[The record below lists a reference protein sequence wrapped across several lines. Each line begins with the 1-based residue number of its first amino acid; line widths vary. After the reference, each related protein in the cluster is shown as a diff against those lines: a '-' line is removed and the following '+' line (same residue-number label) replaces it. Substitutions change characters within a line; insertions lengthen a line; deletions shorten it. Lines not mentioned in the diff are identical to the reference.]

1 MSAEHLLP
9 GDENKPT
16 QEVRCPVHGF
26 IRYSANERKVIDHWA
41 FQRLRHV
48 RQLAMEYLVY
58 PGAVH
63 TRFEHSLGVMELA
76 TRSFDRLMW
85 QHHDAIKDDLR
96 QVPELSEDT
105 IPKARQLVRLM
116 ALLHDVGHPAFA
128 HAGEKGI
135 PDKKNHEDVSIHVI
149 SVIMGELLDSA
160 FFPGT
165 AAVLVRLMEKSPE
178 LAFLGQLVSG
188 ELDAD
193 RADYLLRDSLHCG
206 VTYGVYDVA
215 RLIESLTLVQD
226 PDSGRLQLALDR
238 GGEHTFE
245 ALILARYQMHTQV
258 YLHKIRRIY
267 DHYLE
272 EYSKLW
278 GPENY
283 RTIDD
288 VPRYDD
294 LSVMMSIRRDAVED
308 GPRHVWAKRICERQ
322 HHRVVHETGDNAD
335 HVRLQRSKRVLQG
348 LQRCYDAVDFYLD
361 DAPVPIYK
369 LSIPGEQGP
378 PQVQHLYIKE
388 RNGNIK
394 LLAEESAIIS
404 KIPKHVRTVRIF
416 ADATGALLQEICEN
430 AKNLEKTL

>member
-1 MSAEHLLP
+1 MENLLP
-9 GDENKPT
+9 GDNEPL
-16 QEVRCPVHGF
+16 QRVRCPVHGF

-76 TRSFDRLMW
+76 TQSFDHLVRR
-85 QHHDAIKDDLR
+85 HRSEIEGDLR

-105 IPKARQLVRLM
+105 IPKARQMVRLM

-135 PDKKNHEDVSIHVI
+135 PGQDHEKVSVHVI
-149 SVIMGELLDSA
+149 ADVVGQLLDST
-160 FFPGT
+160 FFPGCS
-165 AAVLVRLMEKSPE
+165 AVLVRLMEKSPE
-178 LAFLGQLVSG
+178 LAFLSQLVSG

-206 VTYGVYDVA
+206 VSYGVYDAA
-215 RLIESLTLVQD
+215 RLVESLTLVQD
-226 PDSGRLQLALDR
+226 PDSGRLQLALER

-245 ALILARYQMHTQV
+245 ALILARYQMNTQV

-283 RTIDD
+283 RTISD
-288 VPRYDD
+288 VPSHDD
-294 LSVMMSIRRDAVED
+294 LSVMMAIRRDALEES
-308 GPRHVWAKRICERQ
+308 PRQVWAKRICERK
-322 HHRVVHETGDNAD
+322 HHRVVHETGDSAD
-335 HVRLQRSKRVLQG
+335 VVRLQRSRRVLRE
-348 LQRCYDAVDFYLD
+348 LQNCYEQVDFYLD
-361 DAPVPIYK
+361 DSPVPIYK
-369 LSIPGEQGP
+369 LSIPGEQDA
-378 PQVQHLYIKE
+378 PQVQHLYIRE
-388 RNGNIK
+388 RNGNMK

-404 KIPKHVRTVRIF
+404 KIPKRVRTVRIF
-416 ADATGALLQEICEN
+416 ADAAGALLEEIREKV
-430 AKNLEKTL
+430 KNLEKTL

>member
-1 MSAEHLLP
+1 MVMVYLP
-9 GDENKPT
+9 GENEPT
-16 QEVRCPVHGF
+16 QRVRCPVHGF
-26 IRYSANERKVIDHWA
+26 IRYSKNERKVIDHWA

-58 PGAVH
+58 PGGVH

-76 TRSFDRLMW
+76 TQSFDHLLQR
-85 QHHDAIKDDLR
+85 HREAIENDLR

-116 ALLHDVGHPAFA
+116 ALVHDIGHPAFA

-135 PDKKNHEDVSIHVI
+135 PGQDHEKVSVHVI
-149 SVIMGELLDSA
+149 ANILGELLDST
-160 FFPGT
+160 FFPNS

-178 LAFLGQLVSG
+178 LAFLSQLVSG

-206 VTYGVYDVA
+206 VSYGVYDSA
-215 RLIESLTLVQD
+215 RLVESLTLVED

-238 GGEHTFE
+238 GGEHSFE
-245 ALILARYQMHTQV
+245 ALILARYQMNTQV

-283 RTIDD
+283 KSLDD
-288 VPRYDD
+288 IPRHDD
-294 LSVMMSIRRDAVED
+294 MSVMMEIRRDAVLD
-308 GPRHVWAKRICERQ
+308 GPRQMWAKRITERK

-335 HVRLQRSKRVLQG
+335 HALLQRSKRILRQLQDRYG
-348 LQRCYDAVDFYLD
+348 TVDFFLD
-361 DAPVPIYK
+361 DSPVPIYK
-369 LSIPGEQGP
+369 LSIPGEQEA
-378 PQVQHLYIKE
+378 PQVQHLYIRE
-388 RNGNIK
+388 RNGK
-394 LLAEESAIIS
+394 LTLLAHESAIIS
-404 KIPKHVRTVRIF
+404 KIPKRVRTVRIF
-416 ADATGALLQEICEN
+416 ADVDEKILKEIRDN
-430 AKNLEKTL
+430 VKNLEITL

>member
-1 MSAEHLLP
+1 MDYLP
-9 GDENKPT
+9 GENEPT
-16 QEVRCPVHGF
+16 QRVRCPVHGF
-26 IRYSANERKVIDHWA
+26 IRYSKNERKVIDHWA

-58 PGAVH
+58 PGGVH

-76 TRSFDRLMW
+76 TQSFNRLL
-85 QHHDAIKDDLR
+85 QRHREAIEKDLR

-116 ALLHDVGHPAFA
+116 ALLHDIGHPAFA

-135 PDKKNHEDVSIHVI
+135 PAGQDHEQVSVHVI
-149 SVIMGELLDSA
+149 ASILGTLLDST

-178 LAFLGQLVSG
+178 LAFLSQLVSG

-206 VTYGVYDVA
+206 VSYGVYDSA
-215 RLIESLTLVQD
+215 RLVESLTLVED

-245 ALILARYQMHTQV
+245 ALILARYQMNTQV
-258 YLHKIRRIY
+258 YCHKIRRIY

-283 RTIDD
+283 KSLDD
-288 VPRYDD
+288 VPLHDD
-294 LSVMMSIRRDAVED
+294 VSVMMEIRRDAVVD
-308 GPRHVWAKRICERQ
+308 GPRQPWARRITERQ

-335 HVRLQRSKRVLQG
+335 HAHLQRSKRILKQLQESYG
-348 LQRCYDAVDFYLD
+348 TVDFYLD
-361 DAPVPIYK
+361 DSPVSIYK
-369 LSIPGEQGP
+369 LSIPGEQEA

-388 RNGNIK
+388 RNGN
-394 LLAEESAIIS
+394 LARLAEESAIIS
-404 KIPKHVRTVRIF
+404 KIPKRVRTVRIF
-416 ADATGALLQEICEN
+416 ADADENRLKEIRDN
-430 AKNLEKTL
+430 VKKLEKTL